1 LYPVQAFSKIF
12 FRGEQKKA
20 EQMTDQW
27 IVYNVKTTNTSKR
40 SLMLFAVFLAACS
53 KPAPVETA
61 KPAAPAGPVPRI
73 YVSDEVAGDL
83 SIIDSTTLGVTSI
96 HLGKRARGIH
106 ASHDGKMIYVALSGS
121 PIAGPGVDE
130 SKLPPPDKSADGI
143 AEFDIAQ
150 NKVVRMLQAGSDPE
164 NFVVG
169 LDDKTIYVSNEDA
182 DGVSFLDIASGKL
195 TKTIKTGEEPEGVS
209 ITPDGK
215 MVYSTNEADGTVS
228 VIDPAAGKLVKQIKV
243 GRRPRNVVF
252 MPDGAHA
259 YVNAENDGS
268 IGYLDTVKNALIKPI
283 QLGKPGEIKPMG
295 MAMSNDASKL
305 YVSTGRGKMVF
316 VIDTATNTPGAS
328 FEVGQRPWGIALSA
342 DGRTL
347 YSANGPSN
355 DVSVVDLSTNTVTKK
370 VPVSAGPWGV
380 VVLDH

>member
-1 LYPVQAFSKIF
+1 MPIYRVSNGMRRYSVIMAAGFAIF
-12 FRGEQKKA
+12 LTG
-20 EQMTDQW
+20 
-27 IVYNVKTTNTSKR
+27 
-40 SLMLFAVFLAACS
+40 CS
-53 KPAPVETA
+53 KPAPVETTQQA
-61 KPAAPAGPVPRI
+61 TPAAPVPRI
-73 YVSDEVAGDL
+73 YVSDEVAGDM
-83 SIIDSTTLGVTSI
+83 SIIDSTNFAVTNI

-106 ASHDGKMIYVALSGS
+106 ASHDGKRIYVALSGS
-121 PIAGPGVDE
+121 AIGGPNVDE
-130 SKLPPPDKSADGI
+130 STLPPPDKSADAI

-150 NKVVRMLQAGSDPE
+150 NKVVRMLEAGSDPE
-164 NFVVG
+164 NFAIG

-182 DGVSFLDIASGKL
+182 DGVSFLDIAAGKL

-209 ITPDGK
+209 VTPDGK
-215 MVYSTNEADGTVS
+215 FVYSTNEADGTVS
-228 VIDPAAGKLVKQIKV
+228 VIDPVAGKLLKQIKV

-259 YVNAENDGS
+259 YVNAENDGA
-268 IGYLDTVKNALIKPI
+268 IGYLDTIKNVLIKPI
-283 QLGKPGEIKPMG
+283 PLGKPGEIKPMG
-295 MAMSNDASKL
+295 MAMSSDATKL

-316 VIDTATNTPGAS
+316 VIETATNTPTTS

-342 DGRTL
+342 DGKTL

-355 DVSVVDLSTNTVTKK
+355 DVSVVDLSNNTVARR

>member
-1 LYPVQAFSKIF
+1 MKVNWPLS
-12 FRGEQKKA
+12 
-20 EQMTDQW
+20 
-27 IVYNVKTTNTSKR
+27 
-40 SLMLFAVFLAACS
+40 SLCFAVFLTSCS
-53 KPAPVETA
+53 KPAPVETTQA
-61 KPAAPAGPVPRI
+61 PPPAPVPRI

-83 SIIDSTTLGVTSI
+83 SIIDSKTLAATSI

-106 ASHDGKMIYVALSGS
+106 SSHDGKFIYVALSGS
-121 PIAGPGVDE
+121 PIGGPNVDE
-130 SKLPPPDKSADGI
+130 SKLPPPDHTADGI

-150 NKVVRMLQAGSDPE
+150 NKVVRTLQAGTDPE
-164 NFVVG
+164 NFVVAP
-169 LDDKTIYVSNEDA
+169 DDKTIYVSNEDA

-195 TKTIKTGEEPEGVS
+195 TKTIKTGDEPEGVS
-209 ITPDGK
+209 VTPDGK
-215 MVYSTNEADGTVS
+215 LVYSTNEADGTVS
-228 VIDPAAGKLVKQIKV
+228 VIDPVAGKLLKQIKV

-268 IGYLDTVKNALIKPI
+268 IGYLDTVKNVLIKPI
-283 QLGKPGEIKPMG
+283 MLGKSGEIKPMG
-295 MAMSNDASKL
+295 EVLSNDSTKL

-316 VIDTATNTPGAS
+316 VIDTATNQPTAS

-342 DGRTL
+342 DGKTL

-355 DVSVVDLSTNTVTKK
+355 DVSVVDLSTNTVMKK
-370 VPVSAGPWGV
+370 VPVNAGPWGV